1 MISLQKSDVQ
11 VAVRKMIV
19 SSKSEIDQ
27 KQLPK
32 ILEPDKGTHNSVTC
46 EIPFSTFET
55 RSRFLPPYHVVRDRD
70 FRDRDFS
77 SLNLMFRDK
86 IEIFHH

>member
-1 MISLQKSDVQ
+1 VPLAMFLPFSLNKC
-11 VAVRKMIV
+11 
-19 SSKSEIDQ
+19 
-27 KQLPK
+27 PK
-32 ILEPDKGTHNSVTC
+32 PSGQGFRPVTC

-70 FRDRDFS
+70 RDFY
-77 SLNLMFRDK
+77 LPIMWFEIEIFE